1 VEKSE
6 SATRPRRLAGRV
18 AIVTGAGRG
27 IGRAEAEALADE
39 GARVVVN
46 DVAQVEG
53 SWEAERVAAELRDA
67 GGEAIASTVDISRF
81 QNCDELVA
89 LAIGRWGRLDILI
102 NNAGRR
108 APNDLGAFTEEQF
121 DAVVSSH
128 LKGSF
133 GMTKAAAPVFAAQ
146 KSGVIVNTGSEAGLG
161 HPYNAA
167 YAVAKEGIAGL
178 TRTTARELG
187 RLGVRCN
194 QIRPRGAVTENA
206 MEFRRAMDLWQS
218 HIDALGPLSLGRRGT
233 IWRPSTV
240 EGVACFVAWLCTD
253 AASAINGR
261 DFLVQGTEIGLFSEP
276 EVVRSVFI
284 AGAWSFEA
292 LDSYGLETVG
302 YGLTNEFAP
311 AT

>member
-1 VEKSE
+1 MVD
-6 SATRPRRLAGRV
+6 SAGASRTRRLAGCV

-27 IGRAEAEALADE
+27 IGRAEAMALAE
-39 GARVVVN
+39 QGARVVVN
-46 DVAQVEG
+46 DVAQVDG
-53 SWEAERVAAELRDA
+53 AWEAERVVAELREA

-81 QNCDELVA
+81 QHCDDLVA
-89 LAIGRWGRLDILI
+89 MAVDMWGRLDIVI

-108 APNDLGAFTEEQF
+108 APNDLGAFTEDQF

-128 LKGSF
+128 LKGTF
-133 GMTKAAAPVFAAQ
+133 GMTRAAARVFAAQ
-146 KSGVIVNTGSEAGLG
+146 RSGTFVNTGSEAGLG

-167 YAVAKEGIAGL
+167 YAVAKEGIAAL

-187 RLGVRCN
+187 HLGVRCN

-206 MEFRRAMDLWQS
+206 MEFRKAMDQWQS
-218 HIDALGPLSLGRRGT
+218 RIDALGPLSLGRRGT

-240 EGVACFVAWLCTD
+240 EGVACFVTWLCTD
-253 AASAINGR
+253 KASGINGR

-276 EVVRSVFI
+276 EVIRSAFV
-284 AGAWSFEA
+284 ADAWSLET
-292 LDSYGLETVG
+292 LDKYGLETLG
-302 YGLTNEFAP
+302 HGLTNEFAA